1 MLTLNE
7 LKEKIIEQINEVD
20 FIDLLN
26 LTTED
31 LVNAFEDK
39 VLDNIDKV
47 TKELYLGLDDEET
60 DLID

>member
-1 MLTLNE
+1 VLTLNE
-7 LKEKIIEQINEVD
+7 LKEKIIEQIDEVD

-39 VLDNIDKV
+39 VLDNIDRI
-47 TKELYLGLDDEET
+47 TEELYLALDEEETELT
-60 DLID
+60 D